1 MYFAICCVA
10 AVAKVF
16 DPPEGK
22 EVYDYVFDLTGEVRH
37 DRSDM
42 VRSFLPLVYVVICRA
57 KVTHYYSFFKK
68 KNPPISGPFF
78 FLFRYPIIHTYIE
91 PGPGWTLVKTSEF
104 TRRMFLYVCM
114 DDVFLVSLRRLAPSV
129 TFISVV
135 HIPVSPY
142 LRVDTYTLQLP

>member
-1 MYFAICCVA
+1 MYFAIFCVA

-57 KVTHYYSFFKK
+57 KVTQYSFFEKK
-68 KNPPISGPFF
+68 TPISGPFF
-78 FLFRYPIIHTYIE
+78 FYSDIRLYTFTLNLVLV
-91 PGPGWTLVKTSEF
+91 GPW
-104 TRRMFLYVCM
+104 
-114 DDVFLVSLRRLAPSV
+114 
-129 TFISVV
+129 
-135 HIPVSPY
+135 
-142 LRVDTYTLQLP
+142 